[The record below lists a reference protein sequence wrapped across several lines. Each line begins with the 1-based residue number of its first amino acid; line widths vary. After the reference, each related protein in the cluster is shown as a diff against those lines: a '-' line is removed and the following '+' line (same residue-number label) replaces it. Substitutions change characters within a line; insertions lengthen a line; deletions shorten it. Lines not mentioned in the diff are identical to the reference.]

1 MIYKFTTF
9 VFFLQFSHDFFSL
22 QKRHF
27 RNLTKGTPK
36 KNKREKM
43 MMTRRSRRRVPLCLN
58 IFFIF
63 SFLILKVVV
72 NGQQQDLLSGEAQT
86 AARRGDL
93 EYFTTL
99 LEVVDDPIS
108 FLNHQ
113 EQATEQ
119 TPLLAAVL
127 AGQTEIV
134 KQLLETGVDV
144 TIPEK
149 DGYTV
154 MHAAAFQGR
163 AEVVKLLLAYG
174 IDANDVS
181 ASDGFTPFH
190 RTLWTNSER
199 HVETMRVFLEDGKVE
214 VDFVSHVGKTGA
226 LIATELKHTKV
237 LDILLRE
244 YGADPNFRNKRGD
257 ALVHVAIRAQDEK
270 TLDMLLNNGA
280 DITLEDA
287 KGKSCRKI
295 AKQLRSKAVLERINR
310 AFEELNTP
318 NPNDNDR
325 KENRGEEL

>member
-1 MIYKFTTF
+1 
-9 VFFLQFSHDFFSL
+9 
-22 QKRHF
+22 
-27 RNLTKGTPK
+27 
-36 KNKREKM
+36 
-43 MMTRRSRRRVPLCLN
+43 
-58 IFFIF
+58 
-63 SFLILKVVV
+63 
-72 NGQQQDLLSGEAQT
+72 
-86 AARRGDL
+86 L

-318 NPNDNDR
+318 SPNDNDR
-325 KENRGEEL
+325 KENSGEEL

>member
-1 MIYKFTTF
+1 M
-9 VFFLQFSHDFFSL
+9 
-22 QKRHF
+22 
-27 RNLTKGTPK
+27 
-36 KNKREKM
+36 
-43 MMTRRSRRRVPLCLN
+43 
-58 IFFIF
+58 
-63 SFLILKVVV
+63 
-72 NGQQQDLLSGEAQT
+72 
-86 AARRGDL
+86 

-199 HVETMRVFLEDGKVE
+199 HVETMRVLLEDGKVE

-318 NPNDNDR
+318 PPNDNDR
-325 KENRGEEL
+325 KENSGEEL

>member
-1 MIYKFTTF
+1 MI
-9 VFFLQFSHDFFSL
+9 FFLCKKDTSETR
-22 QKRHF
+22 QK
-27 RNLTKGTPK
+27 KGTP
-36 KNKREKM
+36 KNKREKMM

>member
-1 MIYKFTTF
+1 M
-9 VFFLQFSHDFFSL
+9 FFLQFSHDFFSL

-27 RNLTKGTPK
+27 RNSTERNTQEEQTRKDDDA
-36 KNKREKM
+36 
-43 MMTRRSRRRVPLCLN
+43 TRRSRRRFPLCLN

-72 NGQQQDLLSGEAQT
+72 NGQQDLLSGEAQT

>member
-1 MIYKFTTF
+1 
-9 VFFLQFSHDFFSL
+9 
-22 QKRHF
+22 
-27 RNLTKGTPK
+27 
-36 KNKREKM
+36 M
-43 MMTRRSRRRVPLCLN
+43 MMTRRSRRRFPLCLN

-174 IDANDVS
+174 IC
-181 ASDGFTPFH
+181 
-190 RTLWTNSER
+190 
-199 HVETMRVFLEDGKVE
+199 
-214 VDFVSHVGKTGA
+214 
-226 LIATELKHTKV
+226 
-237 LDILLRE
+237 LLYTSPSPR
-244 YGADPNFRNKRGD
+244 ARG
-257 ALVHVAIRAQDEK
+257 
-270 TLDMLLNNGA
+270 
-280 DITLEDA
+280 
-287 KGKSCRKI
+287 
-295 AKQLRSKAVLERINR
+295 
-310 AFEELNTP
+310 
-318 NPNDNDR
+318 
-325 KENRGEEL
+325 

>member
-1 MIYKFTTF
+1 M
-9 VFFLQFSHDFFSL
+9 
-22 QKRHF
+22 
-27 RNLTKGTPK
+27 
-36 KNKREKM
+36 M
-43 MMTRRSRRRVPLCLN
+43 MMTRRSRRRFPLYLN

-310 AFEELNTP
+310 AYEEIMNNT
-318 NPNDNDR
+318 NNNRREEENNGGDDDETGKHEI
-325 KENRGEEL
+325 KEDL

>member
-1 MIYKFTTF
+1 
-9 VFFLQFSHDFFSL
+9 
-22 QKRHF
+22 
-27 RNLTKGTPK
+27 
-36 KNKREKM
+36 
-43 MMTRRSRRRVPLCLN
+43 
-58 IFFIF
+58 
-63 SFLILKVVV
+63 
-72 NGQQQDLLSGEAQT
+72 
-86 AARRGDL
+86 L

>member
-1 MIYKFTTF
+1 MRAKKTLPQKHTF
-9 VFFLQFSHDFFSL
+9 D
-22 QKRHF
+22 K
-27 RNLTKGTPK
+27 KGTPK
-36 KNKREKM
+36 NKRAM
-43 MMTRRSRRRVPLCLN
+43 TTRRSRRRFPLYLN

-63 SFLILKVVV
+63 SFLIVVGV
-72 NGQQQDLLSGEAQT
+72 NGQQDLLSGEAQT

-310 AFEELNTP
+310 AYEEIMNNT
-318 NPNDNDR
+318 NNNRREEENNGGDDDETGKHEI
-325 KENRGEEL
+325 KEDL

>member
-1 MIYKFTTF
+1 MI
-9 VFFLQFSHDFFSL
+9 FFLCKKDTSETRQ
-22 QKRHF
+22 
-27 RNLTKGTPK
+27 KGTHK
-36 KNKREKM
+36 KNKREKMM

-181 ASDGFTPFH
+181 ALDGFTPFH

-199 HVETMRVFLEDGKVE
+199 HVETMRVLLEDGKVE
-214 VDFVSHVGKTGA
+214 VDFV
-226 LIATELKHTKV
+226 
-237 LDILLRE
+237 
-244 YGADPNFRNKRGD
+244 
-257 ALVHVAIRAQDEK
+257 
-270 TLDMLLNNGA
+270 
-280 DITLEDA
+280 
-287 KGKSCRKI
+287 
-295 AKQLRSKAVLERINR
+295 
-310 AFEELNTP
+310 
-318 NPNDNDR
+318 
-325 KENRGEEL
+325 